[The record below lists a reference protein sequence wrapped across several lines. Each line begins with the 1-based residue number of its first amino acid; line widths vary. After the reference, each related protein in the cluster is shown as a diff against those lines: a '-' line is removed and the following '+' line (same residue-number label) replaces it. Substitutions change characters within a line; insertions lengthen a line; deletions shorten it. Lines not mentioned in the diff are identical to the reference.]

1 MPFPDQPYGTPIPP
15 KLNRWNWGAF
25 LLNWIWGIG
34 NNTWIALLM
43 FVPLV
48 NIVML
53 FVLGFKGSAWAWN
66 NNLWRDEA
74 HFLKNQRRWAI
85 AGFFCAACIL
95 ALIAYGGEKAVGFL
109 KNTDVYQMAMSEISS
124 NPAVLAAVGEPV
136 DAGFWVT
143 GNVNMDLMD
152 GSGHAQLQIPLSGSE
167 ASGDAIVQAIRSDGK
182 WLIELLIVKVDGYSE
197 PIVVINTRN
206 RPIPGSPREI

>member
-53 FVLGFKGSAWAWN
+53 FVLGVKGSAWAWN
-66 NNLWRDEA
+66 NNLWRDEE

-85 AGFFCAACIL
+85 AGFVSAACII
-95 ALIAYGGEKAVGFL
+95 ALVAYGGEKAIGFL
-109 KNTDVYQMAMSEISS
+109 KNTEVYQMAMSEIKS
-124 NPAVLAAVGEPV
+124 NPAVTAALGEPI
-136 DAGFWVT
+136 DAGFLVT
-143 GNVNMDLMD
+143 GNVNLELTD
-152 GSGHAQLQIPLSGSE
+152 GSGHAQLHIPLSGSE
-167 ASGDAIVQAIRSDGK
+167 APGEAMVQAIRTDGK
-182 WLIELLIVKVDGYSE
+182 WVIELLIVKVEEYSE

-206 RPIPGSPREI
+206 IPIPGSPREI